1 MQGYRPIIA
10 MNIVALLI
18 LFLFVVYFAGSHG
31 GAVQA
36 TAGNVAA
43 DVATAKDAVAKD
55 TAAKDT
61 ANSATTGSAV
71 AAAADDPENG
81 RAIPGSPDRILDFAG
96 VMVTVTPLT
105 PDFLPEDY
113 SRNLVAAHKDGN
125 PENGECYDP
134 TTGQIWAVSITT
146 AVVYEV
152 ERLYLDAPHGRL
164 YMKAITRPGEA
175 ARWGHVPLSEGFTND
190 MEEAGR
196 LELTTGD
203 GVRRIFVLAG
213 SAESSGQ

>member
-1 MQGYRPIIA
+1 MQSYRSIIA

-18 LFLFVVYFAGSHG
+18 LCVFVVHFAGSHG
-31 GAVQA
+31 GASQA
-36 TAGNVAA
+36 TAGNMAPEV
-43 DVATAKDAVAKD
+43 VTAKDAV
-55 TAAKDT
+55 AKDT

-96 VMVTVTPLT
+96 VMVTVTPLI

-113 SRNLVAAHKDGN
+113 ARNLVAAHRDGN

-134 TTGQIWAVSITT
+134 TTGQLWAVSITT
-146 AVVYEV
+146 AVVYEI

-164 YMKAITRPGEA
+164 YMKAIKRPGEA

-190 MEEAGR
+190 MEEARR

-213 SAESSGQ
+213 SS